1 MMNNQMMEQ
10 GSEAWRQARAG
21 KATASRIKDLTAQTK
36 SGWSATRYN
45 YMTQLVIERL
55 LGKPNENGF
64 VSWEMQQGIDREAAA
79 RVAYEFEHN
88 VSVET
93 CGFFDH
99 PRIAMSGASPDG
111 LVGAHGLVEFKCPLP
126 NTHYETLAGA
136 SIDGGY
142 IKQAQWGIACTGR
155 VWCDWCSYNP
165 DFPHGMRLFIKR
177 VYRDDAMIA
186 SLETEVIKF
195 LTEVDDRV
203 NFLRSKYQNGG

>member
-1 MMNNQMMEQ
+1 MDNAHRM
-10 GSEAWRQARAG
+10 ARTG

-55 LGKPNENGF
+55 LRKPAENGY

-111 LVGAHGLVEFKCPLP
+111 LVGVDGLVQFKAPLP
-126 NTHYETLAGA
+126 NTHYETLAGG

-142 IKQAQWGIACTGR
+142 IKQVQWEMACTGR
-155 VWCDWCSYNP
+155 AWCDWCSYNP
-165 DFPHGMRLFIKR
+165 DFPHGMQLFTKR
-177 VYRDDAMIA
+177 VHRDDWVIGD
-186 SLETEVIKF
+186 LETAVVKF
-195 LTEVDDRV
+195 LAEVDERV